1 MKSNVHTF
9 FLEFF
14 FGRKLSNVKKQ
25 YVLYEKELCE
35 VEEIMYKFLDVG
47 VIYHL
52 FQKI

>member
-1 MKSNVHTF
+1 MFTPF
-9 FLEFF
+9 FRNFF
-14 FGRKLSNVKKQ
+14 FGRKLSKVEKQ
-25 YVLYEKELCE
+25 YVLCEKELCE

>member
-1 MKSNVHTF
+1 MFTPF
-9 FLEFF
+9 FRIFY
-14 FGRKLSNVKKQ
+14 GRKLRKVKKQ
-25 YVLYEKELCE
+25 YVLCEKELCE